1 MFQFSLF
8 TTIALKEK
16 RTKTENHLELLKIR
30 KLLRKRVDQSGYL
43 SRNTQQH
50 NIFFENITMT
60 CKQKKEV
67 LQFIVA
73 EYKMQKE

>member
-1 MFQFSLF
+1 MF
-8 TTIALKEK
+8 TTICLKEK

-30 KLLRKRVDQSGYL
+30 KLLIELRKRVDQYGYL